1 MTAAKFLLSL
11 AGLLLLT
18 AAGPVVKNPH
28 VEVELVGQTA
38 SAAPGST
45 VYLAVR
51 ESIVPHW
58 HTYWRNAGDSGEPT
72 SIAWT
77 LPKGWKAGEIVW
89 PAPHERLRTGPLVN
103 YVFNGVVYLPVPV
116 EVPADAQP
124 GSTAPIRAKVDYLVC
139 ADVCVPESAELQLNL
154 PIAAATPV
162 PDPRHGRAVTETL
175 AAAPKAAGLKAVFAK
190 SGEGLRLAVTGP
202 ELKGA
207 DVGQAW
213 FYPYDGTA
221 LDHAKPQLVER
232 GPEGLTLTL
241 PTGYAF
247 ARGAPAKL
255 DGVLALGPGK
265 AWEVAATSGTAPS
278 GAAGLSRPAASG
290 SPGATGSVPGGSG
303 ASGAAGGSGA
313 LALLG
318 YAGAAFLG
326 GLILNLMPCVFPVL
340 SIKAAQLVRHGE
352 HPAEARAEG
361 LAFLAGVV
369 GTFVAL
375 AAALLA
381 LRAGGEAVGWGF
393 QLQSPAVVAA
403 LGLLMLAAALNLSG
417 VFEVGTSVQGAGSGL
432 AGRGGLA
439 GAFFTGVLAVVV
451 AAPCTAPFMAGAIGW
466 AVVQPAAVALLVFAA
481 LGLGM
486 AAPFVLIAFSPAL
499 LARLP
504 RPGAWMSTVKQVL
517 AFPMYGAAAWLA
529 WTFAQQT
536 GPFGLP
542 YLFAAAVTL
551 AFALWLWG
559 AGQRREAEGGRVVP
573 LRVGAGLA
581 AAAVVALTV
590 GGAREEAVAAPAA
603 PGATASVPA
612 GGGLAAEPWSPER
625 VAALRAEGRPVFV
638 DFTAAWCVTC
648 QVNERTAL
656 TGRAVADA
664 FARHKAV
671 YLKADWTKRD
681 ALIARTLTE
690 HGRSGVPLYLV
701 YGPTGEPAVLPQLLT
716 EGLVVQAV
724 ETAAR
729 PAA

>member
-1 MTAAKFLLSL
+1 MTAAKLLLSL
-11 AGLLLLT
+11 AALVLLT
-18 AAGPVVKNPH
+18 AAGPVARNPH

-51 ESIVPHW
+51 EKIIPHW

-72 SIAWT
+72 SVTWT
-77 LPKGWKAGEIVW
+77 LPAGWKAGEIVW
-89 PAPHERLRTGPLVN
+89 PAPHQRLATGPLVN
-103 YVFNGVVYLPVPV
+103 YVFNDLVYLPVPV
-116 EVPADAQP
+116 EVPADAKP
-124 GSTAPIRAKVDYLVC
+124 GSVAPIRAKVDYLVC
-139 ADVCVPESAELQLNL
+139 ADVCVPESAELQLDL
-154 PIAAATPV
+154 PVAAATPA
-162 PDPRHGRAVTETL
+162 PDPRHGEAVTRAL
-175 AAAPKAAGLKAVFAK
+175 AAAPKPAGLRAVFTKADAGVK
-190 SGEGLRLAVTGP
+190 LAVTGA

-207 DVGQAW
+207 DVGRAW
-213 FYPYDGTA
+213 FYPYDGAA

-241 PTGYAF
+241 PAGYAF
-247 ARGAPAKL
+247 QHGAPAKL
-255 DGVLALGPGK
+255 DGVLALGPDR
-265 AWEVAATSGTAPS
+265 AWEVSATAGAAPA
-278 GAAGLSRPAASG
+278 GAAGLGRAAASG
-290 SPGATGSVPGGSG
+290 TPGAAGSVPGGSG
-303 ASGAAGGSGA
+303 AAGGSSGSV

-352 HPAEARAEG
+352 NPAEARAEG

-393 QLQSPAVVAA
+393 QLQSPGVVAA
-403 LGLLMLAAALNLSG
+403 LALLMLAAALNLSG
-417 VFEVGTSVQGAGSGL
+417 VFEVGTSVQGAGGGL
-432 AGRGGLA
+432 AAKGGLA

-486 AAPFVLIAFSPAL
+486 AAPFVGIAFSPAL

-504 RPGAWMSTVKQVL
+504 KPGAWMGVVKAVL

-542 YLFAAAVTL
+542 YLFAAAVVL

-559 AGQRREAEGGRVVP
+559 AGQRREAEGGRVLP

-581 AAAVVALTV
+581 AAVVLALTV
-590 GGAREEAVAAPAA
+590 GGAREEAVAAPA
-603 PGATASVPA
+603 GAASASAPA

-656 TGRAVADA
+656 AGRGVADA
-664 FARHKAV
+664 FAKHKAV

-681 ALIARTLTE
+681 ALIAKTLTE

-701 YGPTGEPAVLPQLLT
+701 YGASGEPAVLPQLLT
-716 EGLVVQAV
+716 EGLVVQAL
-724 ETAAR
+724 ETAAK